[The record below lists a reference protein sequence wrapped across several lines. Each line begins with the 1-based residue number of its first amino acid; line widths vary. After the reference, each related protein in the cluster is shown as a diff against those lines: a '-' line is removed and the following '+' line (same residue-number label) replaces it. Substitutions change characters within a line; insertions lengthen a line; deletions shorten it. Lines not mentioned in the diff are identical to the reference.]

1 MDKGIKNLEE
11 LTDSR
16 LMFEKKVPAFGYV
29 LISIIGFILVSL
41 IVWSIKAPKTSVI
54 KSGGLVQSKEKNYV
68 MSPYSGKIVEFKVKE
83 GDVVKKG
90 DVLFTLSSDELDVQQ
105 KQITDQKELLEKQKA
120 MYEKLRNS
128 IKENKNLFSQSIEEE
143 QLYFNM
149 FETYI
154 REMSQMTVDIE
165 MMKAYGYTQEQIN
178 DEVKKNDT
186 KKEQRY
192 YTELQN
198 IESRI
203 SELDMQISTATSQS
217 EAITEGQNGYSIKA
231 TSSGKIHLLSQ
242 FNEGMVMQAGTTVA
256 SIASNSDDFEI
267 YVSVSDSEAIR
278 IQEGDTVD
286 IAINGLN
293 QVVYGTI
300 SGKVVDKDSDI
311 TINNTEKGTSMYFN
325 IKVVPDSNYVIDKNG
340 EKFNLSNGMS
350 VETRIKYD
358 KETYFEYALEAIG
371 LKF

>member
-1 MDKGIKNLEE
+1 
-11 LTDSR
+11 
-16 LMFEKKVPAFGYV
+16 
-29 LISIIGFILVSL
+29 
-41 IVWSIKAPKTSVI
+41 
-54 KSGGLVQSKEKNYV
+54 
-68 MSPYSGKIVEFKVKE
+68 
-83 GDVVKKG
+83 
-90 DVLFTLSSDELDVQQ
+90 
-105 KQITDQKELLEKQKA
+105 

-143 QLYFNM
+143 QLYYNM

-154 REMSQMTVDIE
+154 REMAQMAVDIE

-198 IESRI
+198 VESRI

-217 EAITEGQNGYSIKA
+217 EAITEGQNGYNIKA

-267 YVSVSDSEAIR
+267 FVSVSDSEAIR